1 MMDEDFEDEAEGGDT
16 LHAYVFIPRANL
28 NGVYADRFTDVSS
41 MLGKTADQFEE
52 LLRVYTSMG
61 MEKENI
67 EAIRDVPMAVTA
79 MVQRLLMRCDN
90 TQAICLVKTE
100 EPLTGE
106 EMDMFLCAKQR
117 EGKLAEFIRRS
128 RMY

>member
-1 MMDEDFEDEAEGGDT
+1 MT

-41 MLGKTADQFEE
+41 MLGKTADQFKE
-52 LLRVYTSMG
+52 LLEVYTAMG

-67 EAIRDVPMAVTA
+67 EAMRDVPMAVTA

-106 EMDMFLCAKQR
+106 EMDTFLCTKQR